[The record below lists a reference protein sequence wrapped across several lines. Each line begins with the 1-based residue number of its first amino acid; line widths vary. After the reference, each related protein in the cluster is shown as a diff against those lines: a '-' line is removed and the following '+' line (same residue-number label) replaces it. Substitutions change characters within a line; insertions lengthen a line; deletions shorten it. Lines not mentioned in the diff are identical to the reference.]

1 MLIIPAVDIKQGRC
15 VRLLQGRM
23 DAETCFSDEPWQ
35 MALKW
40 ENQGAELI
48 HLVDLDGAVEK
59 KVKNLDAIKKIIK
72 KVKTPVQVGG
82 GIRSAETVEMYLDLG
97 VSRVI
102 IGSEALYNPEFVR
115 DVCKKFPGRIV
126 VAIDAR
132 DGLVA
137 VEGWTETS
145 ETKAVDLAKKFEQTG
160 VAAIN
165 FTDIHRDG
173 MQTGPNIIE
182 TEKLAEAVNI
192 PVVASGGVSSIK
204 DIENLLP
211 LEKKGVTGVI
221 TGRALYEKTL
231 DLKEAIKISKHH

>member
-59 KVKNLDAIKKIIK
+59 KVKNLDAIKKIITE
-72 KVKTPVQVGG
+72 VKAPVQVGG

-165 FTDIHRDG
+165 FTDISRDG

>member
-1 MLIIPAVDIKQGRC
+1 MPL
-15 VRLLQGRM
+15 
-23 DAETCFSDEPWQ
+23 
-35 MALKW
+35 
-40 ENQGAELI
+40 
-48 HLVDLDGAVEK
+48 
-59 KVKNLDAIKKIIK
+59 KKIITE
-72 KVKTPVQVGG
+72 VKAPVQVGG

-165 FTDIHRDG
+165 FTDISRDG